1 VLLYHLVVV
10 SSWFWRKNIF
20 LTFFFSKIS
29 SVVIYFC
36 PKNTNLSHN
45 RAKKCEMYSR
55 LRWET
60 AFEHSTHKGQCQN
73 LLVKGS
79 WWRIVNILG
88 QKPIWSTATHRLKLK
103 LSGAR
108 VVLNTCVKTGGLKN
122 EKSRYKLRKIR
133 SEGKNWWVHVFFS
146 VINDFQDEN
155 IFFDFS
161 EKFGRFWSIFDHF
174 HENFGVCTKF
184 LGKIEKNIFV
194 LKIINITEKHV
205 YSLIFS
211 SWTYF
216 AKFVRLFLTS
226 KSTKFMYMYCVS
238 RF

>member
-1 VLLYHLVVV
+1 MLLYHLVVV

-108 VVLNTCVKTGGLKN
+108 VVLNTCVKTGGMKN

-133 SEGKNWWVHVFFS
+133 SEAKNWWVHVFFS
-146 VINDFQDEN
+146 DINDFQDEN
-155 IFFDFS
+155 IFFDFP
-161 EKFGRFWSIFDHF
+161 KNLVDFGRFSTIFMKILAF
-174 HENFGVCTKF
+174 VPNFS
-184 LGKIEKNIFV
+184 EKS
-194 LKIINITEKHV
+194 KK
-205 YSLIFS
+205 IFS
-211 SWTYF
+211 SW
-216 AKFVRLFLTS
+216 KSLISLKNTS
-226 KSTKFMYMYCVS
+226 TH
-238 RF
+238 